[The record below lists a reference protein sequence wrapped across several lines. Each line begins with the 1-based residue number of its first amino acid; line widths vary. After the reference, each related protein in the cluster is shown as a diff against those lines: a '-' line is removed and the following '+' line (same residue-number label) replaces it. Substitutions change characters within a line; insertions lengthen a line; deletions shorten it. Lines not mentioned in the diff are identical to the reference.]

1 MSDSNV
7 IMGVCGADGLCASC
21 AGEDRTG
28 TDGCGSYFQAGTR
41 PTLSI
46 TTLEITHPQGF
57 GDHEFEYE
65 STNDL
70 FRCVHCGG
78 YEIALR
84 DRETG
89 EIPEC
94 PGPADASTARRPA

>member
-1 MSDSNV
+1 MSDNGSPLRD
-7 IMGVCGADGLCASC
+7 GA
-21 AGEDRTG
+21 
-28 TDGCGSYFQAGTR
+28 R
-41 PTLSI
+41 PILSI
-46 TTLEITHPQGF
+46 TTIEITHPQGF
-57 GDHEFEYE
+57 GGHEFEYE

-94 PGPADASTARRPA
+94 PGPAGTGTSRRPA